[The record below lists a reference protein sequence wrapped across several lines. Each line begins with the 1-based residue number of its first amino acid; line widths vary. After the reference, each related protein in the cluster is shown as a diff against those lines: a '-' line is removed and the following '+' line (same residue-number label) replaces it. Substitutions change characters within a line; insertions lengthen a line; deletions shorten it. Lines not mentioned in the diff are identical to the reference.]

1 MGITNTRIY
10 LTNLGKYNEG
20 TLQGEWVDL
29 PIGEEELKKVFD
41 RIGINKE
48 YEEYFITDYET
59 DLNITIGEYENIK
72 ELNETIEELED
83 LTDFEIDKVNAI
95 IEYENYDSVED
106 LQNVIS
112 DYDDYNWYGGMSGA
126 DYEEMLTDDGGCLQ
140 NIPSWLENYITI
152 DYESMADD
160 DDIYD
165 NGNGVLVRY

>member
-20 TLQGEWVDL
+20 ILQGEWVDL
-29 PIGEEELKKVFD
+29 PIGEEELKKVFE

-59 DLNITIGEYENIK
+59 DLSIEIGEYENIK

-83 LTDFEIDKVNAI
+83 LTDFDIDKANAI
-95 IEYENYDSVED
+95 IEYDNADLKRVIDS
-106 LQNVIS
+106 
-112 DYDDYNWYGGMSGA
+112 YDDYNWYSGMSGEE
-126 DYEEMLTDDGGCLQ
+126 YEEMITDDGGYLQ
-140 NIPSWLENYITI
+140 NIPSRLENYITI
-152 DYESMADD
+152 DYESMASD

-165 NGNGVLVRY
+165 SGNGVLVRY

>member
-20 TLQGEWVDL
+20 ILQGEWVDL
-29 PIGEEELKKVFD
+29 PIGEEELKKVFE

-59 DLNITIGEYENIK
+59 DLSIEIGEYENIK

-83 LTDFEIDKVNAI
+83 LTDFDIDKANAI
-95 IEYENYDSVED
+95 IEYDNCNLREVIDS
-106 LQNVIS
+106 
-112 DYDDYNWYGGMSGA
+112 YDDYNWYSGMSGEE
-126 DYEEMLTDDGGCLQ
+126 YEEMITDDSGYLQ

-152 DYESMADD
+152 DYESMASD

-165 NGNGVLVRY
+165 SGNGVLVRH

>member
-20 TLQGEWVDL
+20 ILQGEWVDL
-29 PIGEEELKKVFD
+29 PIEEEELKKVFE

-59 DLNITIGEYENIK
+59 DLNIEIGEYENIK

-95 IEYENYDSVED
+95 IEYDSTDLRGVIDSYD
-106 LQNVIS
+106 N
-112 DYDDYNWYGGMSGA
+112 YNWFGGMSGA
-126 DYEEMLTDDGGCLQ
+126 DYEEMLVEDSGELND
-140 NIPSWLENYITI
+140 ISSWLMDYITI
-152 DYESMADD
+152 DYEEMASW

-165 NGNGVLVRY
+165 SGNGVLVRY

>member
-1 MGITNTRIY
+1 MKTTNTKIY

-20 TLQGEWVDL
+20 ILQGEWVDL
-29 PIGEEELKKVFD
+29 PIEEEELKKVFE

-83 LTDFEIDKVNAI
+83 LTDFDIDKVNAI
-95 IEYENYDSVED
+95 IEYANADLREVIDS
-106 LQNVIS
+106 
-112 DYDDYNWYGGMSGA
+112 YDDYTWYSGMSGA
-126 DYEEMLTDDGGCLQ
+126 DYEEMLTDDGGYLQ
-140 NIPSWLENYITI
+140 NIPSWLENYISI

-165 NGNGVLVRY
+165 SGNGVLVRY

>member
-29 PIGEEELKKVFD
+29 PITEEELEKILK

-83 LTDFEIDKVNAI
+83 ISDFEIDKVNAI
-95 IEYENYDSVED
+95 IEYKNYSSVED

-112 DYDDYNWYGGMSGA
+112 DYDDYNWYAGMSGA
-126 DYEEMLTDDGGCLQ
+126 EYEEMLVEDNGQLDSLS
-140 NIPSWLENYITI
+140 SWLKDYITI
-152 DYESMADD
+152 DYESMAYD

-165 NGNGVLVRY
+165 SGNGVLVRY